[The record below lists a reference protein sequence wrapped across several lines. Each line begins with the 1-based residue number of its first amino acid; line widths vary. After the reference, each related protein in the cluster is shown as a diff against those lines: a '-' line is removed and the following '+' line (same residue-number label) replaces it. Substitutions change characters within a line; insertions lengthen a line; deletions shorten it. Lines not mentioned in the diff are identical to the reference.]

1 MANLLPRHALR
12 FAANRP
18 AARSGTRVSA
28 RWSLCT
34 RSGRCSR
41 PLSFECPRTGCDL
54 NGWLFLKKTRTVI
67 EVGKNP
73 VVIELVRR
81 AQDPQVF
88 LRMAA
93 IELRRLA
100 EKDPD
105 TAAELRRVA
114 QELEVEAEDLTPRDP
129 E

>member
-1 MANLLPRHALR
+1 V
-12 FAANRP
+12 FAAP
-18 AARSGTRVSA
+18 QFRVSEN
-28 RWSLCT
+28 RL
-34 RSGRCSR
+34 R
-41 PLSFECPRTGCDL
+41 PERMAVSQEDANCD
-54 NGWLFLKKTRTVI
+54 RR
-67 EVGKNP
+67 VGKNP

-81 AQDPQVF
+81 KQDPQVF